1 MQPATARAL
10 YSSLLWALQPA
21 YRAKLAWRGRTEPG
35 YREAVGERFGHYRG
49 PRPAGG
55 MLWLHAVS
63 LGETRAAAPLI
74 DALRRERP
82 GLRLLLTHG
91 TATGRAAGRALLRA
105 GDAQA
110 WLPYDTAA
118 ATARFFTHW
127 QPALGVLMETELW
140 PNLVAA
146 AQAAG
151 VPVWQANARLS
162 DRSLRRGERFA
173 ALLRPAL
180 VGLSGVIAQTEADAQ
195 RLRAAGAAR
204 VSVAGNLKF
213 DLEPDAALLARGARW
228 AAASARPVVL
238 AASTREGEEA
248 PLLAAWQA
256 VAAPRPRLL
265 LVPRHPQRFDEV
277 AALVQ
282 RAGLSMARRSAW
294 QAVEAT
300 PAAGSP
306 AGAASSLDLPAM
318 RLVTAGAA
326 RSAGVP
332 GAATAAGTA
341 GASAA
346 ASAGG
351 VSLAARDP
359 RDRARLPTDPTDH
372 AEHADHADH
381 TDQGDGPDDA
391 ALEADVWL
399 GDTLGEM
406 PAYYAAARVALLGG
420 SFAPLGGQ
428 NLIEA
433 AACGCPVVMGP
444 HTFNFDEAARQA
456 EATGAAERVADLEA
470 GVARAVALAQDDA
483 MRAGRAEAARAF
495 AEAHRGAAS
504 RMATVLLDAMG

>member
-1 MQPATARAL
+1 MQPATARTL

-49 PRPAGG
+49 PRLAGG

-110 WLPYDTAA
+110 WLPYDTPA
-118 ATARFFTHW
+118 ATARFFAHW
-127 QPALGVLMETELW
+127 QPAIGVLMETELW

-162 DRSLRRGERFA
+162 ERSLRRGERFA

-180 VGLSGVIAQTEADAQ
+180 AGLTGVIAQTEADAQ

-213 DLEPDAALLARGARW
+213 DLAPDAALLARGAQW

-300 PAAGSP
+300 PAAGSAP
-306 AGAASSLDLPAM
+306 GATSGLDLPAM
-318 RLVTAGAA
+318 RLVAAGPA
-326 RSAGVP
+326 RSSGGP
-332 GAATAAGTA
+332 GDAPAAGTA
-341 GASAA
+341 GAWAA
-346 ASAGG
+346 SSAGG
-351 VSLAARDP
+351 ASLAARDP
-359 RDRARLPTDPTDH
+359 RDRARFPTDRVEH
-372 AEHADHADH
+372 AEHA
-381 TDQGDGPDDA
+381 DQGDGPDA
-391 ALEADVWL
+391 AAQEADVWL

-444 HTFNFDEAARQA
+444 HTFNFDEAAKQA
-456 EATGAAERVADLEA
+456 EAAGAAERVADLAA

-483 MRAGRAEAARAF
+483 MRAGRAESARAF

-504 RMATVLLDAMG
+504 RMATVLVDEMG